1 MSKPICS
8 VCKEEVQFDVENSY
22 KIIRYDNKFHHYD
35 CFLNLCSKKKQSR
48 HKGCAQRWAEAEK
61 QIDQLIA
68 DTAKRQRDS
77 VFRDKM
83 YWWFV
88 EKYNLSSVTDYF
100 FTKLASIYDGTYT
113 GLAYPISGE
122 ELFEEWQY
130 YFDELNEISK
140 NKDMRGEPLMIYH
153 LGILLSRNAEYRD
166 IKKKECLAKEI
177 QKQQQDEV
185 KVNQDTM
192 FVSSRNARQRKNKTA
207 DLYKE
212 MVGDENNG

>member
-1 MSKPICS
+1 MGKKPICD
-8 VCKEEVQFDVENSY
+8 VCKEEVKFDVENSD
-22 KIIRYDNKFHHYD
+22 KIIRYNNKFHHHD
-35 CFLNLCSKKKQSR
+35 CFVTLCHTKQQSR
-48 HKGCAQRWAEAEK
+48 NKLYAQRWVEAEQ

-68 DTAKRQRDS
+68 ETTQRQRDL

-83 YWWFV
+83 YWWLV
-88 EKYNLSSVTDYF
+88 DKYNLSSVTNKF
-100 FTKLASIYDGTYT
+100 FTKLAAIYDGTYV

-130 YFDELNEISK
+130 YFDELCNVTK
-140 NKDMRGEPLMIYH
+140 NLTGELLLNYH
-153 LGILLSRNAEYRD
+153 VSILLSRNAEYRD
-166 IKKKECLAKEI
+166 IKKKESAAREI